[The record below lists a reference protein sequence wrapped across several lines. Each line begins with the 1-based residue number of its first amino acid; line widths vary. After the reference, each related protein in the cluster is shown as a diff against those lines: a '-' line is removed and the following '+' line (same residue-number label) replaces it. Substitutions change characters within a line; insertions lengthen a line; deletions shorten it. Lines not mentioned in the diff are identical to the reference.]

1 MPAYS
6 ANLNVM
12 VRAVQKAGR
21 SLLRDFGEVENLQV
35 SVKGPA
41 DFVSCADKRSEE
53 ILFEDLTKA
62 RRDFSFLM
70 EEGGE
75 VKGSDKEHRF
85 IIDPLDGTFNFLHG
99 LPHWCISVA
108 LEKAGEVIVGVV
120 YDPVKDELFT
130 AEKGAGTYLRNR
142 RLRVSS
148 RRKEDEML
156 LIHGQPGTRADKFDE
171 FYAETR
177 IVSSVYPG
185 IRRLG
190 ASALDMSY
198 VAAGRADVF
207 WERFI
212 QPWDIAAG
220 QLIVK
225 EAGGFVKDYMNP
237 KENPVY
243 TGNVLAGQEHAVNEV
258 AALLKKAHK

>member
-35 SVKGPA
+35 S
-41 DFVSCADKRSEE
+41 
-53 ILFEDLTKA
+53 
-62 RRDFSFLM
+62 
-70 EEGGE
+70 

-130 AEKGAGTYLRNR
+130 A
-142 RLRVSS
+142 
-148 RRKEDEML
+148 
-156 LIHGQPGTRADKFDE
+156 
-171 FYAETR
+171 
-177 IVSSVYPG
+177 
-185 IRRLG
+185 
-190 ASALDMSY
+190 
-198 VAAGRADVF
+198 
-207 WERFI
+207 
-212 QPWDIAAG
+212 
-220 QLIVK
+220 
-225 EAGGFVKDYMNP
+225 
-237 KENPVY
+237 
-243 TGNVLAGQEHAVNEV
+243 
-258 AALLKKAHK
+258 